1 MDFLDNVLN
10 WFFIIKIGIDI
21 LFKYIIVWFVKDKEL
36 CEYYY
41 KKVWVYLWWIVER
54 WNWFYLILI

>member
-1 MDFLDNVLN
+1 MVFLDNVLN

-36 CEYYY
+36 CKYYY
-41 KKVWVYLWWIVER
+41 KKVGFIYDELLRDGIGC
-54 WNWFYLILI
+54 I